1 MPPKL
6 RPQLVNSDYS
16 TGVWTTCGMQGVLT
30 LIADDRPGGL
40 YSEGNVDEPLLTR
53 SPSPSETSA
62 WEIRHGETPDARQL
76 HQSLR
81 EASAS
86 VAGSPTKKQVLIRT
100 EFPSAVPEDSNTS
113 TPTPTPPIEHTI
125 SSSTSSPTAPVMNSV
140 LTSEESS
147 PVDEP
152 DLTYPLLEAQE
163 AQEAENDEES
173 IDDES
178 TISWELERQL
188 HDDDVQRVRPELY
201 RRTPRGKNISAPP
214 RRLSGLTFGNDTVH
228 DISNVDS
235 PLKKSPIRLAPTRT
249 VISTAVT
256 GEDEGSAVASEGD
269 SGAYS
274 TQSFDGFDRARRQVT
289 FVTAEKRL
297 QINWFLIVAVLA
309 ALSAIGA
316 YILDWKLPSL
326 PPLSRPGFN
335 YPQNASDGALFK
347 QLYNEVDK
355 LGRQMST
362 ISWDVYRLQHERNNV
377 ERVTTVQPAPPPE
390 VTHKVNF
397 LTLGAGTTID
407 RTLTSPSIGRKP
419 TLFRRLLF
427 GDTRRQQQQLPRPNP
442 PETALTA
449 WDGEGDC
456 WCSAPGNAG
465 QAQLAIVLGQRGV
478 PDEIVVE
485 HIPARSSTNPGVA
498 PREMELWAQFK
509 LQPHSPQKP
518 MSQTKEAT
526 QKMSWFRSSSFS
538 NAGIGTHD
546 TSPSSLLKTIMTT
559 LQNAYPN
566 EPHTAYSNDP
576 LLGPSFFRIGKW
588 EYDGRLTS
596 ADDDDPEPPARQS
609 FPLNAVVD
617 HPALRVDKVVIRVRS
632 NWGGNYT
639 CLYRVRLLGHV

>member
-1 MPPKL
+1 
-6 RPQLVNSDYS
+6 
-16 TGVWTTCGMQGVLT
+16 
-30 LIADDRPGGL
+30 
-40 YSEGNVDEPLLTR
+40 
-53 SPSPSETSA
+53 
-62 WEIRHGETPDARQL
+62 
-76 HQSLR
+76 
-81 EASAS
+81 
-86 VAGSPTKKQVLIRT
+86 
-100 EFPSAVPEDSNTS
+100 
-113 TPTPTPPIEHTI
+113 
-125 SSSTSSPTAPVMNSV
+125 MNSV

-163 AQEAENDEES
+163 AQEADNGEDS
-173 IDDES
+173 VDDES
-178 TISWELERQL
+178 TISWVLERQL

-228 DISNVDS
+228 DISTVDS

-249 VISTAVT
+249 VISTAVAS
-256 GEDEGSAVASEGD
+256 EDEESAAVSEGD
-269 SGAYS
+269 SAAYS
-274 TQSFDGFDRARRQVT
+274 AQSSDEVDRARRPAT
-289 FVTAEKRL
+289 FVPAEKRI
-297 QINWFLIVAVLA
+297 QVNWFLIVAVLT

-316 YILDWKLPSL
+316 YILNVELPSL
-326 PPLSRPGFN
+326 PPLSRPGYN
-335 YPQNASDGALFK
+335 YPQNASDGVLFK

-362 ISWDVYRLQHERNNV
+362 ISRDVHRLQSERSHV
-377 ERVTTVQPAPPPE
+377 ERVTPVQPAPPPE

-427 GDTRRQQQQLPRPNP
+427 GNTRPQQQQIPRPNP

-465 QAQLAIVLGQRGV
+465 QGQLAIVLGQRGV
-478 PDEIVVE
+478 PDEVVVE

-509 LQPHSPQKP
+509 LQPHSPHKTAP
-518 MSQTKEAT
+518 QTKDT
-526 QKMSWFRSSSFS
+526 SQKKRWFRSSSF
-538 NAGIGTHD
+538 NVGVDTHE
-546 TSPSSLLKTIMTT
+546 SSSASSLLQTIMTT
-559 LQNAYPN
+559 LQNAYPD
-566 EPHTAYSNDP
+566 EPRTAYSDDP

-588 EYDGRLTS
+588 EYDGRLTN
-596 ADDDDPEPPARQS
+596 ADDDEPEPPARQS

-617 HPALRVDKVVIRVRS
+617 HPALRVDKVVIRVLS